1 MKFTALMPLH
11 NEVNFDLFKKSISS
25 VTANSLLPDEFLIL
39 VDGYLSN
46 NKKEFLFM
54 QKKKN
59 RFIKIFF
66 LKKKGL
72 VGILNYGLKIANH
85 NVIARVDSDDIND
98 KHRFFKQI
106 LFYKKKKL
114 DILGSNINEIFD
126 GRAYCKKVINQPN
139 LFNFMLSNPINHPT
153 VIFNRKKIMKIGSYP
168 DIKFKEDFAL
178 WLLAKFN
185 GFRINNLNECLVTSH
200 YNFNTIKRRKSFDA
214 IISEFKILI
223 FLGRKNIS
231 YILIFILF
239 LPIRLTYLLM
249 PNLFYIFLYKNFLRK
264 KL

>member
-1 MKFTALMPLH
+1 M
-11 NEVNFDLFKKSISS
+11 
-25 VTANSLLPDEFLIL
+25 
-39 VDGYLSN
+39 
-46 NKKEFLFM
+46 
-54 QKKKN
+54 
-59 RFIKIFF
+59 
-66 LKKKGL
+66 
-72 VGILNYGLKIANH
+72 
-85 NVIARVDSDDIND
+85 
-98 KHRFFKQI
+98 
-106 LFYKKKKL
+106 
-114 DILGSNINEIFD
+114 GSNINEIFD
-126 GRAYCKKVINQPN
+126 GRTYCKKVINQPN

-178 WLLAKFN
+178 WLLAKLN